1 MCFFIVLNNAHHLHH
16 VFEHVNIKMSNNKM
30 DLSERVAA
38 LEQEKRTSEEEFG
51 RQRKKFMHHMMESDG
66 MSEFKKRGA

>member
-1 MCFFIVLNNAHHLHH
+1 
-16 VFEHVNIKMSNNKM
+16 M
-30 DLSERVAA
+30 DLSERVTA

-66 MSEFKKRGA
+66 KPKI

>member
-1 MCFFIVLNNAHHLHH
+1 MTRVRFIVLNNAYHLYH
-16 VFEHVNIKMSNNKM
+16 VFQHVNIKMSNNKA
-30 DLSERVAA
+30 DLSERVAT

-66 MSEFKKRGA
+66 MPKF

>member
-1 MCFFIVLNNAHHLHH
+1 
-16 VFEHVNIKMSNNKM
+16 MSNNKM

-66 MSEFKKRGA
+66 MSKFKKRGA